1 MRIGIDARELAGRT
15 TGVGRYLRG
24 LLNAWGRDETARR
37 HEFVLYTPAPLEDPL
52 DRHLFLTRVVGGSG
66 RTWWEQARLPAAAR
80 RDELD
85 VLFAPAYTAPIAA
98 SIPTVVTIHD
108 VSFLSHPEWF
118 GTKEG
123 VRRRWLTR
131 ATARHAREVVTVS
144 EFSRREIL
152 DWLPIDPDRIHVI
165 FSGISPPPERDPSI
179 SQAPTVLYVGSIFN
193 RRHVPELIRAFAP
206 IAREHR
212 EAVLDIIGDNRSYP
226 RQDLDTAIARERLD
240 GQIRWR
246 QYVDERALR
255 TAYASSRAFAFLS
268 EYEGFGL
275 TPLEALAAG
284 VPPVLADT
292 AVARE
297 VCGGAALYVPLHDQA
312 AIARALSALLFDENA
327 RAAVLAEA
335 PAVLARYTWPRA
347 ARETLAVLTQAAQS
361 P

>member
-1 MRIGIDARELAGRT
+1 MRIGIDARELAGQA

-24 LLNAWGRDETARR
+24 LLNAWGRDDSARR
-37 HEFVLYTPAPLEDPL
+37 HEFVLYTPAPLDVPL

-66 RTWWEQARLPAAAR
+66 RTWWEQASLPAAAR
-80 RDELD
+80 RDALD
-85 VLFAPAYTAPIAA
+85 VFFAPAYTAPIAM
-98 SIPTVVTIHD
+98 SIPTAVTIHD

-131 ATARHAREVVTVS
+131 TSARHAREVITVS

-152 DWLPIDPDRIHVI
+152 EWLPVDPGRLHVI
-165 FSGISPPPERDPSI
+165 FSGIAPPPERDASVRPS
-179 SQAPTVLYVGSIFN
+179 PTVLYVGSIFN
-193 RRHVPELIRAFAP
+193 RRHVPELIRAFAT
-206 IAREHR
+206 IARER
-212 EAVLDIIGDNRSYP
+212 PDTALEIIGDNRSHP
-226 RQDLDTAIARERLD
+226 RQNLDAAIAREGID

-246 QYVDERALR
+246 QYVDEPSLRA
-255 TAYASSRAFAFLS
+255 AYAASRAFAFLS

-297 VCGGAALYVPLHDQA
+297 VCGAAALYVPLHDRA
-312 AIARALSALLFDENA
+312 AITRALRTLLFDEA
-327 RAAVLAEA
+327 TRASLLAAA

-347 ARETLAVLTQAAQS
+347 ARETMAVLSRAAS
-361 P
+361 A